1 MTLTVRP
8 GIMDIAPYVPGEG
21 SLAGQTR
28 VIRLA
33 SNENPLGPSPLAME
47 AYRTL
52 SPDLHRYPDGGAR
65 MLTEAL
71 AAAYDLEP
79 DRIVTGAGSDE
90 LITMLTRAYAGPG
103 DEVLYS
109 QYGFLMYAITARTVG
124 ATPIAA
130 PERDLTTDV
139 DALLAH
145 VTPRTRILY
154 LANPNNPTGSRIP
167 NIEVER
173 LHAALPASVLLV
185 LDSAYA
191 EYVTAPD
198 YDSGIKLARQHGN
211 VVMLRTFSKIYGLA
225 GLRIGW
231 AYGPKVVMDV
241 LHRVRGPFNTAVA
254 SQAAA
259 VAALGDLA
267 HVERSRAHNDRWL
280 PWFRDQVN
288 ELGFRA
294 FPSDGN
300 FVLVRFASA
309 EGATAACAFL
319 NARGIIP
326 RPMGAYRLNDCLRI
340 TVGLQDELQAVVDA
354 LAAFADERY
363 PADKRAAAGGHG

>member
-1 MTLTVRP
+1 
-8 GIMDIAPYVPGEG
+8 
-21 SLAGQTR
+21 
-28 VIRLA
+28 
-33 SNENPLGPSPLAME
+33 
-47 AYRTL
+47 
-52 SPDLHRYPDGGAR
+52 
-65 MLTEAL
+65 
-71 AAAYDLEP
+71 
-79 DRIVTGAGSDE
+79 
-90 LITMLTRAYAGPG
+90 
-103 DEVLYS
+103 
-109 QYGFLMYAITARTVG
+109 
-124 ATPIAA
+124 
-130 PERDLTTDV
+130 
-139 DALLAH
+139 
-145 VTPRTRILY
+145 
-154 LANPNNPTGSRIP
+154 
-167 NIEVER
+167 
-173 LHAALPASVLLV
+173 
-185 LDSAYA
+185 
-191 EYVTAPD
+191 
-198 YDSGIKLARQHGN
+198 
-211 VVMLRTFSKIYGLA
+211 
-225 GLRIGW
+225 
-231 AYGPKVVMDV
+231 VVMDV